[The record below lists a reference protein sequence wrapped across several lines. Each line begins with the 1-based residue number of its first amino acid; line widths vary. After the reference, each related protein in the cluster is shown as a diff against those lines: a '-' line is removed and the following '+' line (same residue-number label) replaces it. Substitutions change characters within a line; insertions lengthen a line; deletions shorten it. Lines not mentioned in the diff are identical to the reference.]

1 MKKKLVSGTIGD
13 IASSIHHHIFMAF
26 VDIFRHVSK
35 PKLAKCVQC
44 SRVCSTQLLGV
55 TAAFVHPKELEAQ
68 LVNKLRWQLLCLH
81 CLLSNNLT
89 TYRHIISPLT
99 RVGSPKVVHFYSPS
113 TSLRRCGCQIPR
125 LSPKSQGHH
134 KVIRKELHLKSGRTS
149 DSLNDLKGAC
159 EHATLWIHCPRSSLV
174 AGQCSEFSSRMTSPE
189 KSGREIQEMT
199 HLEVTRQ
206 VNFTLRKPARS
217 RFPTSCCLP
226 SCDCWVQHALP
237 QSQRRRQAQRPR
249 DGHHGGDKSWSG
261 DIKQYSDLAISMI
274 LHYSYLYLLP
284 THVCKKSTDPLYLSF
299 QPGKRWSPRHS
310 CAAGGWTFGV
320 PTSVQYSTLQTTK
333 TVPPNVTKYQNIH
346 SYNLFSKW
354 SLDPALQGR
363 LPGWVATRN
372 FCFHKSHKTIW
383 SIWKLGNRY
392 IKR

>member
-1 MKKKLVSGTIGD
+1 
-13 IASSIHHHIFMAF
+13 MAF

-35 PKLAKCVQC
+35 PKLAKCVRC

-68 LVNKLRWQLLCLH
+68 LVNNKLRWQLLCLH

-99 RVGSPKVVHFYSPS
+99 HVGSPKVVHFYFYSPS

-134 KVIRKELHLKSGRTS
+134 KVIRKEFHLKSGRTS
-149 DSLNDLKGAC
+149 DSLNHLKGAC

-189 KSGREIQEMT
+189 KAGREIQEMT
-199 HLEVTRQ
+199 HLEVTQQ
-206 VNFTLRKPARS
+206 VKLENQHGLGSQLHAV
-217 RFPTSCCLP
+217 CLP
-226 SCDCWVQHALP
+226 AIVEFNMRCRSLN
-237 QSQRRRQAQRPR
+237 
-249 DGHHGGDKSWSG
+249 GIDKLNG
-261 DIKQYSDLAISMI
+261 LETDIMEGTNVGVGISNSAVIWQFLSMI
-274 LHYSYLYLLP
+274 PHYSYLYLLP

-320 PTSVQYSTLQTTK
+320 PTSVQYSTLQTSRTIK
-333 TVPPNVTKYQNIH
+333 ISTAACF
-346 SYNLFSKW
+346 FSKW

-363 LPGWVATRN
+363 LPGWVATHN
-372 FCFHKSHKTIW
+372 FMFS
-383 SIWKLGNRY
+383 
-392 IKR
+392 